1 MRKKPINRDMI
12 YNHNSISDVDT
23 FIVDKPDHSGMS
35 NSKIAFGTIYEEI
48 KDRISA
54 LIYTMYSNV
63 IIVTQ
68 GEDNAISTAVNTI
81 TDATA
86 ENRYKVIITPGS
98 YTENTSIYK
107 EYVDYLF
114 MDCIISMS
122 ELTEGNAFLF
132 NVDTG
137 DQVTIEGNIDITG
150 GFLYCKSAK
159 VIIKD
164 KVILRGADYDT
175 TTPNIVIEDGVV
187 DINKLVGSS
196 VMSELS
202 EGEPI
207 AEPRYILMLDGILKI
222 KEYVHSDDGIGL
234 DVNGEDATFVT
245 SNSIILSDALGLNIR
260 VTGNLNFLNPTNAYI
275 SAEPELVTVGEG
287 EEAVESTITPIVETG
302 GDMIVDA
309 NIEAYYSELI

>member
-1 MRKKPINRDMI
+1 MRKQPTGRDLV
-12 YNHNSISDVDT
+12 YPRLVISDEDR
-23 FIVDKPDHSGMS
+23 IPIDNKSLSGMAKGEVPFS
-35 NSKIAFGTIYEEI
+35 AVYEEI
-48 KDRISA
+48 ESRLLN
-54 LIYTMYSNV
+54 LIYNMYTNV
-63 IIVTQ
+63 VIVVP

-137 DQVTIEGNIDITG
+137 DQVTIEGNIDISG
-150 GFLYCKSAK
+150 GFLYCTSGK

-164 KVILRGADYDT
+164 KVILRGADYDVT
-175 TTPNIVIEDGVV
+175 SPNIVIEDGVV